1 MKGEEKVRE
10 NSSRLVYFEDW
21 MDTNAAH
28 KVLEKV
34 DDIQVERLRYN
45 NDKAYNDAAMA
56 RAHGYQVQSRTEL
69 IEPWF
74 PDSELLLRAP
84 NLVAVSAPGISE
96 RRISLTARV
105 LNSAHTKHLVFF
117 GVEKKRVFDEA
128 LSLDPLSAPV
138 LGVLDGTLVHW
149 AE

>member
-28 KVLEKV
+28 KVLEKAN
-34 DDIQVERLRYN
+34 DIQVERLRYN
-45 NDKAYNDAAMA
+45 NDRAYNDAAMA

-84 NLVAVSAPGISE
+84 NL
-96 RRISLTARV
+96 
-105 LNSAHTKHLVFF
+105 
-117 GVEKKRVFDEA
+117 
-128 LSLDPLSAPV
+128 LSLI
-138 LGVLDGTLVHW
+138 HI
-149 AE
+149 